1 MGEKQ
6 ANARRDPPG
15 IVYLMDKRGKLWY
28 NALHHGALYPEEENG
43 MQGRLIVFEGTD
55 GSGKAT
61 QSALLC
67 QELERRGIP
76 FRKLEFPRYQEAS
89 SALIRLY
96 LNGAFG
102 SDPNDVNA
110 YAASTFYSVDRY
122 ASYKQDWGGF
132 YESGGLLI
140 ADRYTT
146 SNAVHQTAKLPPEER
161 DTFLD
166 WLFDFE
172 YRLLGL
178 PEPTRVLYLDMPTEA
193 TEQMMRRREA
203 ATHTK
208 ADIHEQDEAYLRRCR
223 ENAAYVV
230 ARCGWTRIDCAKD
243 GAPRSIDDIH
253 NEVMACVADLIG

>member
-1 MGEKQ
+1 
-6 ANARRDPPG
+6 
-15 IVYLMDKRGKLWY
+15 
-28 NALHHGALYPEEENG
+28 

-132 YESGGLLI
+132 YESGGLLV

-178 PEPTRVLYLDMPTEA
+178 PEPTRVLYLDMPTEQA
-193 TEQMMRRREA
+193 VRLLRSREA
-203 ATHTK
+203 STHTK
-208 ADIHEQDEAYLRRCR
+208 GDIHEVDTGYLALCR
-223 ENAAYVV
+223 KTALRAAD
-230 ARCGWTRIDCAKD
+230 CLGWVKIPCVD
-243 GAPRSIDDIH
+243 GAGALRSMEDIH
-253 NEVMACVADLIG
+253 RDIWAAAARILG

>member
-1 MGEKQ
+1 
-6 ANARRDPPG
+6 
-15 IVYLMDKRGKLWY
+15 
-28 NALHHGALYPEEENG
+28 

-67 QELERRGIP
+67 RELERRGIP
-76 FRKLEFPRYQEAS
+76 FPQAGVPPLSGRS

-96 LNGAFG
+96 LGGAFG
-102 SDPNDVNA
+102 SDPEDVNA

-122 ASYKQDWGGF
+122 ASYKQDWGAF
-132 YESGGLLI
+132 YDSGGLLI

-161 DTFLD
+161 DAFLD

-178 PEPTRVLYLDMPTEA
+178 PR
-193 TEQMMRRREA
+193 
-203 ATHTK
+203 
-208 ADIHEQDEAYLRRCR
+208 
-223 ENAAYVV
+223 
-230 ARCGWTRIDCAKD
+230 
-243 GAPRSIDDIH
+243 
-253 NEVMACVADLIG
+253 ADLRAVSGHAHRGHGADDAPAGGCHPYQGRYP

>member
-1 MGEKQ
+1 
-6 ANARRDPPG
+6 
-15 IVYLMDKRGKLWY
+15 
-28 NALHHGALYPEEENG
+28 

-67 QELERRGIP
+67 RELERRGIP

-132 YESGGLLI
+132 YESGGLLV
-140 ADRYTT
+140 ADR
-146 SNAVHQTAKLPPEER
+146 
-161 DTFLD
+161 
-166 WLFDFE
+166 
-172 YRLLGL
+172 
-178 PEPTRVLYLDMPTEA
+178 
-193 TEQMMRRREA
+193 
-203 ATHTK
+203 
-208 ADIHEQDEAYLRRCR
+208 
-223 ENAAYVV
+223 
-230 ARCGWTRIDCAKD
+230 
-243 GAPRSIDDIH
+243 
-253 NEVMACVADLIG
+253 

>member
-1 MGEKQ
+1 
-6 ANARRDPPG
+6 
-15 IVYLMDKRGKLWY
+15 
-28 NALHHGALYPEEENG
+28 

-67 QELERRGIP
+67 RELERRGIP

-96 LNGAFG
+96 LDGAFG
-102 SDPNDVNA
+102 SDPHAVNA
-110 YAASTFYSVDRY
+110 YAASTFYCVDRY

-208 ADIHEQDEAYLRRCR
+208 ADIHAQDEAYLRRCR
-223 ENAAYVV
+223 ENAADVE
-230 ARCGWTRIDCAKD
+230 ARCGWTRIDCAKA
-243 GAPRSIDDIH
+243 GAPRSIADIH

>member
-1 MGEKQ
+1 
-6 ANARRDPPG
+6 
-15 IVYLMDKRGKLWY
+15 
-28 NALHHGALYPEEENG
+28 

-96 LNGAFG
+96 LDGAFG